1 MGEAIRSDWP
11 IYESI
16 MGEFCVQ
23 YKLVEVFSRP
33 SMLDLSHLMRER
45 LLGIFPLPAPVEES
59 DGEERTPEED
69 VGEGDDEEDPHLA
82 GPVPAQSARQV
93 GDHPGLA
100 VVNPQGGHFDVP
112 DKSRT
117 KESRT

>member
-1 MGEAIRSDWP
+1 
-11 IYESI
+11 
-16 MGEFCVQ
+16 
-23 YKLVEVFSRP
+23 
-33 SMLDLSHLMRER
+33 MRER
-45 LLGIFPLPAPVEES
+45 LLGIFPLPAPVEEG
-59 DGEERTPEED
+59 DGEEGAPEED

-100 VVNPQGGHFDVP
+100 VVNHRLQGGHFDVP
-112 DKSRT
+112 DKGRT